1 MKIWMNGI
9 FGAILAGSLWT
20 CFLANNCDHDTRDI
34 NRSGDLNTDG
44 TICLGGCHTGS
55 DCNPSTCQ
63 KVHVASFLRMHNNGC
78 VSLGLF
84 ISDAI

>member
-20 CFLANNCDHDTRDI
+20 CFWQIIVTTILVISTGAAISIQTGPSVLAGATLLI
-34 NRSGDLNTDG
+34 A
-44 TICLGGCHTGS
+44 
-55 DCNPSTCQ
+55 PSTCQ